1 MTEDII
7 FLASKKTCTG
17 DWVWPEWP
25 VILKNNLWIACL
37 QYLSVGT
44 WYLLQ
49 NDGHHSHCSFSSW
62 IPFKAACAASEVA
75 FLWERFCIYS
85 SAHVGV
91 SSQGKQ
97 NRIKRLGSPDAK
109 TATVLRVCN
118 QIIQRGNFMQGL
130 RTIILPKRGQSWC
143 CRAQDFDSRPL
154 QSALGRSIC
163 QPHRL

>member
-1 MTEDII
+1 MYRWLS
-7 FLASKKTCTG
+7 LARVTCDLKKQSLNCMFTISIC
-17 DWVWPEWP
+17 W
-25 VILKNNLWIACL
+25 NLFAR
-37 QYLSVGT
+37 
-44 WYLLQ
+44 YLLL
-49 NDGHHSHCSFSSW
+49 NDGHHNHCSFSSW
-62 IPFKAACAASEVA
+62 IPFKGARAASEVV